1 MDCPMLR
8 PLTALALLAAGLL
21 SLPPARAEEAG
32 ALPRDEIEKIVREYL
47 LREPEVIYDA
57 IQVLQERREAAERE
71 RQRSMIVARAPAL
84 FDNPTD
90 PVAGNPDGDVTVVE
104 FFDYRCGYCRSMV
117 PGLRDLIATDGN
129 LRFVFKELPV
139 LGPESEVAARAAL
152 AAALQ
157 GSEKYLKLHFAL
169 MGSKD
174 LSLDAVK
181 ALAGQV
187 GLDVPRL
194 LDDMGGDAVKRTLA
208 ANHALAQ
215 ELGISG
221 TPSFVIGD
229 RLIPGAVDVA
239 QLAALIDEQRRAA
252 SGG

>member
-1 MDCPMLR
+1 MLR
-8 PLTALALLAAGLL
+8 PLTVLAVLVAGLL
-21 SLPPARAEEAG
+21 STPPARAEEAG
-32 ALPRDEIEKIVREYL
+32 ALQREEIEKIVREYL
-47 LREPEVIYDA
+47 MREPEVIYDA
-57 IQVLQERREAAERE
+57 IQVLQERRGAAERE
-71 RQRSMIVARAPAL
+71 RQRGMILARAPAL
-84 FDNPTD
+84 FGNSAD
-90 PVAGNPDGDVTVVE
+90 PVAGNPAGDVTLVE

-117 PGLRDLIATDGN
+117 PALRDLIATDGK

-139 LGPESEVAARAAL
+139 LGPESEQAARAAL

-157 GSEKYLKLHFAL
+157 DNEKYTKLHFAL
-169 MGSKD
+169 MGAKD

-194 LDDMGGDAVKRTLA
+194 LDDMGGDKVSQALA

-215 ELGISG
+215 DLGING

>member
-1 MDCPMLR
+1 
-8 PLTALALLAAGLL
+8 
-21 SLPPARAEEAG
+21 
-32 ALPRDEIEKIVREYL
+32 
-47 LREPEVIYDA
+47 
-57 IQVLQERREAAERE
+57 
-71 RQRSMIVARAPAL
+71 
-84 FDNPTD
+84 
-90 PVAGNPDGDVTVVE
+90 
-104 FFDYRCGYCRSMV
+104 MV

-157 GSEKYLKLHFAL
+157 DSEKYTKLHFAL

-194 LDDMGGDAVKRTLA
+194 LDDMAGDAVKRALA

-215 ELGISG
+215 ELGING

-239 QLAALIDEQRRAA
+239 QLSALIDEQRRAA

>member
-1 MDCPMLR
+1 MLR
-8 PLTALALLAAGLL
+8 PLTVLALLAPGLL
-21 SLPPARAEEAG
+21 STPPAWAEEAG
-32 ALPRDEIEKIVREYL
+32 ALPREEIEKIVREYL

-57 IQVLQERREAAERE
+57 IQVLQERREVAERE

-84 FDNPTD
+84 FDNEAD
-90 PVAGNPDGDVTVVE
+90 PVAGNPDGDVTLVE

-117 PGLRDLIATDGN
+117 PGLRDLLATDGR

-157 GSEKYLKLHFAL
+157 DSEKYTKLHFAL

-181 ALAGQV
+181 ALAGQA

-194 LDDMGGDAVKRTLA
+194 LDDMAGDAVKRTLA

-215 ELGISG
+215 ELGING

-239 QLAALIDEQRRAA
+239 QLTALIEEQRRAA